1 MLIKSLFYLVKAKVK
16 ATALR
21 VREIF
26 QRNNGC
32 EYIPK
37 HKPKLSFRAQVRR
50 FCFRL
55 ILAGII
61 LSGLGLI
68 FVAPFVVLT
77 STPWFIVNCIGGGVY
92 AIYLLSTIRSAI
104 FGIRLVYRL
113 KLLRDA
119 RRFTNQFITV

>member
-1 MLIKSLFYLVKAKVK
+1 MLIKSLFDLVKAKVK

-21 VREIF
+21 IREIF

-37 HKPKLSFRAQVRR
+37 QKVSLRTKIRR
-50 FCFRL
+50 LCLRV

-61 LSGLGLI
+61 VGGLAMT
-68 FVAPFVVLT
+68 FVVPFIVLT

-92 AIYLLSTIRSAI
+92 VIYLLSTIRSAI

-119 RRFTNQFITV
+119 RRFTNQYIAV